1 MYSKVEILVK
11 DADLRTKL
19 GANAV
24 RTIEELWNPKVA
36 AERLVE
42 FCNGLLNEEIIRFK
56 DGPCS
61 KAEIIS
67 QKYDN

>member
-1 MYSKVEILVK
+1 MRILVQN
-11 DADLRTKL
+11 ADLRTKL
-19 GANAV
+19 GTNAV
-24 RTIEELWNPKVA
+24 KIMEKLWNPKVA
-36 AERLVE
+36 AERIVE

-67 QKYDN
+67 QKYGN

>member
-1 MYSKVEILVK
+1 VGILVQ

-19 GANAV
+19 GTNAV
-24 RTIEELWNPKVA
+24 KIMEKLWNPKVA
-36 AERLVE
+36 AERIVE

-67 QKYDN
+67 QKYGN